1 MINNKGDGR
10 DGKSIDKGRK
20 SQSLEKKILEKL
32 GRDHISTS
40 KNFIVAGC
48 VLDIIDEI
56 WDRNER
62 KIVKAR
68 DEFIKRHYNVYVYQI
83 LRYPPELIEKKR
95 FVT

>member
-1 MINNKGDGR
+1 MEKV
-10 DGKSIDKGRK
+10 SIRAERVKA
-20 SQSLEKKILEKL
+20 LKKKFLEKL